1 LQNLPPATATRANT
15 TSNND
20 PEHYQET
27 LARVATEADD
37 ANEVKYLQ
45 LKRLSGQ
52 VLTEASANR
61 HRNLAEVMAANLLSP
76 ATA

>member
-1 LQNLPPATATRANT
+1 
-15 TSNND
+15 
-20 PEHYQET
+20 
-27 LARVATEADD
+27 LARVATDADD

-61 HRNLAEVMAANLLSP
+61 HRNLAEVMAANQLSP

>member
-1 LQNLPPATATRANT
+1 LQNSTRATAPEANT

-20 PEHYQET
+20 LKHYQEA

-45 LKRLSGQ
+45 LRRLSSQ

-61 HRNLAEVMAANLLSP
+61 
-76 ATA
+76 